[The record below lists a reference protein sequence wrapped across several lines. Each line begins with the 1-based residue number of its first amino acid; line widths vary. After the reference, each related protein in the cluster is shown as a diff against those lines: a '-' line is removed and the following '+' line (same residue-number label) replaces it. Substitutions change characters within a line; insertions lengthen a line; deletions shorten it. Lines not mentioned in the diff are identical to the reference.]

1 MEKDQ
6 IERMT
11 REYNMLQ
18 EQLQALAIQKEQFS
32 EKTEEYDEA
41 LKEIQKATGKIYLA
55 VGGAIIEV
63 DKQYATKGIE
73 EKKEVASMRIGIVK
87 KQYDDLSKK
96 EQTLRAE
103 INSALKELK
112 G

>member
-11 REYNMLQ
+11 REYNILQ
-18 EQLQALAIQKEQFS
+18 EQLQSLAIQKEQFS
-32 EKTEEYDEA
+32 EKKEEYEEA
-41 LKEIQKATGKIYLA
+41 LKEVQKATGKVYLA
-55 VGGAIIEV
+55 VGGAIVEV

-73 EKKEVASMRIGIVK
+73 EKKEVTTMRIGIVK
-87 KQYDDLSKK
+87 KQYDDLAKK
-96 EQTLRAE
+96 EQTLRNE
-103 INSALKELK
+103 INAALKELK